1 MRTVKDS
8 REIKLL
14 NRNSTTIV
22 VINRADNSVT
32 VTPTTAAI
40 PAINAMF
47 KHYGIKAHMRL
58 SRGKPAITR
67 GDQGA
72 TFEPNSAATFVL
84 DSSEAD
90 FVK

>member
-14 NRNSTTIV
+14 NRNDTTLVI
-22 VINRADNSVT
+22 INRADNSVT

-67 GDQGA
+67 GHYSGI
-72 TFEPNSAATFVL
+72 FERDMAVVFSLTEL
-84 DSSEAD
+84 EAHLIN
-90 FVK
+90 